1 MFDLGYYFL
10 VSFCILL
17 FAISKSGFSGGGLA
31 LISVTVLSIS
41 YGPITAIA
49 ILMPMLI
56 VCDVIAIYL
65 NRKYYNH
72 QEIWS
77 MAPYSL
83 LGVLAGTILFKFI
96 SCKISN

>member
-1 MFDLGYYFL
+1 
-10 VSFCILL
+10 L

-56 VCDVIAIYL
+56 VCDIIAIYL

-77 MAPYSL
+77 MAP
-83 LGVLAGTILFKFI
+83 F
-96 SCKISN
+96 